1 MEYKW
6 HNMVVDEIMKIYD
19 TSMNGLSAPM
29 IIKRIEQYGKN
40 ILPKKKRDSLFKI
53 FIRQMMDPIVLL
65 LFITVIFSLLIHEVV
80 DAIAILFIIVVDLI
94 MGTFQEWKA
103 EKNAEGL
110 SCLIHNRV
118 LVIRSGK
125 EQVMDSSEL
134 VPGDIVLLE
143 SGNRVSADL
152 RIIES
157 SNLQID
163 ESVLTGESVAVV
175 KEACIVMEST
185 PLAERRNMVY
195 AGTSVSS
202 GRAKCIVVE
211 TASNTEIGKIAF
223 SVIQTKE
230 EKSPLTIRME
240 KFSKQISLLVV
251 IIAILIAFL
260 LFYKN
265 VPGSQIFL
273 SVIALSV
280 SAMPE
285 GLPLALTMALT
296 IASNRMAKKNVIVKK
311 LNAVESLGS
320 CTVIASDKTG
330 TLTINEQTAK
340 NIVLPSD
347 HVFAVEGIGYNDR
360 GEIIPTSP
368 EYENLCLLGVLN
380 NEATLDM
387 EDGDWKY
394 LGDSIDVAFLSLG
407 RKAHVSSDE
416 ISIIKRIPYESEN
429 KYSAVF
435 YQKKDRL
442 HFTVKGSIEKV
453 LEFCSYMRQGEQI
466 VPIDTVHLLRQNED
480 YASRGYRM
488 IALADGVVESINDIS
503 PSSLVFE
510 GMVAFMDPV
519 REEVKNSILECK
531 RAGIRVVMITGDHPL
546 TAYSIALELNL
557 AREYNE
563 VTTGIEVE
571 EYFAK
576 GEQQFLQFVSSKS
589 VFTRVTP
596 MQKLQIVDAY
606 KRMGEFVAV
615 TGDGVNDSPALK
627 TANIGIAMGSGTDVA
642 KDTASM
648 IVVDDNFTSIVA
660 GVKEGRNAYS
670 NIRKVSYMLLSCGL
684 AEVLFFLLSIF
695 FDLDMPL
702 VAIQLLWLNI
712 VTDGLQDF
720 ALSFERAEMDIMD
733 IPPRSTKESI
743 FNKELFI
750 EVLLSGVGI
759 GLLVFAVWA
768 YLLHSGME
776 VSQARGYVMV
786 LMVFIQNIHVFN
798 CRSERHSTFS
808 ISIFSNPLILFS
820 IVSSIVLQII
830 VMEVPILSTFLQTT
844 VVPWMDMLILL
855 CISFS
860 ILFVM
865 EIYKI
870 LVYRKKSCH

>member
-110 SCLIHNRV
+110 SCLIHNMV

-466 VPIDTVHLLRQNED
+466 VPIDIVHLLRQNED

-503 PSSLVFE
+503 SSSLVFE

-563 VTTGIEVE
+563 VTNGIEVE

>member
-6 HNMVVDEIMKIYD
+6 HNMVVNEIMKIYD
-19 TSMNGLSAPM
+19 TSMDGLSAPM

-110 SCLIHNRV
+110 SCLIHNMV

-407 RKAHVSSDE
+407 RKAHVSSNE